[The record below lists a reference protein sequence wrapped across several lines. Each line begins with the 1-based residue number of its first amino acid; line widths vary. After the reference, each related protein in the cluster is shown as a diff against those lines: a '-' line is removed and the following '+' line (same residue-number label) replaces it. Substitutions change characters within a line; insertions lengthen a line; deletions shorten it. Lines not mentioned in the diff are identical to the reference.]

1 MSYIIQTNITVH
13 GVTKNAL
20 IISSSKT
27 VKTAEIST
35 RDATE
40 RKTKIAE
47 VLKGFV
53 KLHRKGVSETTLGS
67 LLAAEVG
74 QLCHLLQRGLHR
86 WREPACSP
94 LPPQRMAA
102 SLLNE
107 GGLLSNTFNAVFK
120 PAISES
126 KRALRVA

>member
-67 LLAAEVG
+67 LLAADRAWIRQG
-74 QLCHLLQRGLHR
+74 PRG
-86 WREPACSP
+86 AP
-94 LPPQRMAA
+94 LGVR
-102 SLLNE
+102 SLP
-107 GGLLSNTFNAVFK
+107 T
-120 PAISES
+120 
-126 KRALRVA
+126 